1 MIDLTR
7 KCCDLPWG
15 VLIKKVGENA
25 IGFVLLQYGFG
36 SMRVEIPQ
44 LRQHEALQ
52 MTATLRSTSL

>member
-1 MIDLTR
+1 ME
-7 KCCDLPWG
+7 

-36 SMRVEIPQ
+36 SMRVEIPK
-44 LRQHEALQ
+44 LRQHEAALQ